1 MRIWKKI
8 HSVVIEQNFFNK
20 YQFICQLL
28 IISSVTLFIYLDI
41 RYLDLNIYLFFFLPS
56 VSAIFSEHRM
66 LKSSPNLMS
75 YFPFE
80 FLSIWQL
87 GTLKFCLWVSKYSGM
102 LCLLA
107 DDTSLILEPG
117 GMVLTR

>member
-8 HSVVIEQNFFNK
+8 HSVVIEQNFLNK
-20 YQFICQLL
+20 YQFIWQLL

-41 RYLDLNIYLFFFLPS
+41 RYLDLNIYLFFLPS

-80 FLSIWQL
+80 FLSI
-87 GTLKFCLWVSKYSGM
+87 
-102 LCLLA
+102 
-107 DDTSLILEPG
+107 
-117 GMVLTR
+117 